1 MNGWFMGFVIN
12 GNIAMRLLLFF
23 LFVFNYSF
31 VDGQNV
37 YVPGE
42 VAKGKTAAYR
52 CKSWGKLMLEVS
64 NVNNVDTI
72 RTDDFSTIAGNN
84 DEALRTVLREELSD
98 EEWNSIKGKVGY
110 GLTFNLV
117 VNVQGEIHNLVF
129 MFRTTDPVFT
139 KLTPDRLYKLEQRF
153 KETLIEIWGKSAKP
167 VKNMV
172 YIQGLDYR
180 DLL

>member
-1 MNGWFMGFVIN
+1 MKRLFLLILLL
-12 GNIAMRLLLFF
+12 GNILAL
-23 LFVFNYSF
+23 YA
-31 VDGQNV
+31 QNI
-37 YVPGE
+37 YISGE

-98 EEWNSIKGKVGY
+98 EEWNSLKGKVGY

-117 VNVQGEIHNLVF
+117 VNAQGEIHNLVF

-139 KLTPDRLYKLEQRF
+139 KLIPDRLYKLEQRF

-180 DLL
+180 DF